1 MTKLGERGICFRLGT
16 IQKLRKKLSDMNI
29 DNLPGKEFR
38 VLIIKMIQELR
49 WRMYAQSDKLVFL
62 NKELENIKNNEIELK
77 DTITE

>member
-49 WRMYAQSDKLVFL
+49 WRMYAQSDKLVFFKQRIRKTRM
-62 NKELENIKNNEIELK
+62 NPV
-77 DTITE
+77 D

>member
-49 WRMYAQSDKLVFL
+49 WRMYAQSDKLVFFKQRIRKY
-62 NKELENIKNNEIELK
+62 KEQ
-77 DTITE
+77 